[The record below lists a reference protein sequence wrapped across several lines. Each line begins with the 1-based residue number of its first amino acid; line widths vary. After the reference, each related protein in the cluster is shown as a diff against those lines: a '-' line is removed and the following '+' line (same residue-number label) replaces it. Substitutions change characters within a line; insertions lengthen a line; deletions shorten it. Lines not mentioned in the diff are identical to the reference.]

1 MPSREFYLEPSD
13 RKQRGKALV
22 STDPPEPKAPNHSR
36 LPSDDRVICGEV
48 TLSPKDPI
56 FRRFVYIAKSKA
68 DFIDDG
74 GPTFH
79 QASAAACD
87 VRQ

>member
-22 STDPPEPKAPNHSR
+22 STDPTEPKARNHSR

-48 TLSPKDPI
+48 TLSPKDPYSGG
-56 FRRFVYIAKSKA
+56 FVYIAKSKA

-74 GPTFH
+74 GPTLH
-79 QASAAACD
+79 QASTAACD